1 MKTKISDANFPK
13 SVEGRVYHLGLR
25 AGELA
30 SRIITVGDPARART
44 IARYLDPSPPSG
56 NVTGEEST
64 SEQSVR
70 PLLFELYSERGFLT
84 LTGKYKGVPVSIV
97 SIGMGRITSFP
108 DHNNGLIDY
117 LVTQNVGSLEMET
130 FHLLHLAANWPR
142 STGLLRQA
150 DEKEEQQEPP
160 PLTSMAVDPF
170 ILPSSSALSTDISSG
185 DSPSSV
191 SRLNGHKHSHTPMR
205 RIRAAAVQ
213 MIFAERNSRVF
224 ISPQE
229 VAILQEGSARGLL
242 ETLIKWRAT
251 HSPKLRSSI

>member
-1 MKTKISDANFPK
+1 EEFKQAYRLSKPVNAD
-13 SVEGRVYHLGLR
+13 
-25 AGELA
+25 GELHTLLLDTLRENLPSSVPIIDEHLNA
-30 SRIITVGDPARART
+30 SAD
-44 IARYLDPSPPSG
+44 S
-56 NVTGEEST
+56 
-64 SEQSVR
+64 
-70 PLLFELYSERGFLT
+70 FYS
-84 LTGKYKGVPVSIV
+84 SQ
-97 SIGMGRITSFP
+97 GRITSFP

-142 STGLLRQA
+142 SSAPLHQA

-191 SRLNGHKHSHTPMR
+191 PRLNGHKHSHTPMR

-213 MIFAERNSRVF
+213 MIFAERNSRAF